1 MLNWKFLKKSKQ
13 KEQSKITDKVNNS
26 EKQITD
32 KVNNSEK
39 QITEKTKKALKRWA
53 FEKL

>member
-13 KEQSKITDKVNNS
+13 KEQNK
-26 EKQITD
+26 ITD